1 MPTRLERN
9 LALTED
15 LTKAS
20 NHWGREL
27 QKSLDARF
35 GKDRVGFMLILATS
49 GEGGTMTFKTSLKLS
64 GAVAFLRELADKISQ
79 GMSGIVRPN

>member
-1 MPTRLERN
+1 MTTRNSILS
-9 LALTED
+9 ED

-27 QKSLDARF
+27 QKSLDGRF

-64 GAVAFLRELADKISQ
+64 GAVAFLRELADKISK
-79 GMSGIVRPN
+79 GMTGRIIH

>member
-1 MPTRLERN
+1 MTTKLQRSSA
-9 LALTED
+9 LAED

-35 GKDRVGFMLILATS
+35 GKERVGFMLILATS

-64 GAVAFLRELADKISQ
+64 GAVAFLRELADKVSQ

>member
-1 MPTRLERN
+1 MNSRL
-9 LALTED
+9 LQSSALTED

-27 QKSLDARF
+27 QKSLDQRF

-64 GAVAFLRELADKISQ
+64 GAVAFLRELADKVAQ
-79 GMSGIVRPN
+79 GMGGIVRPN